1 MHNDSV
7 WCHPLTQIGAI
18 RFWRYGVQPMWR
30 KAPKK
35 MLFLPS
41 QRLALRMS
49 NTNSLLQTVK
59 CPQFPKRWI
68 FNLHSHLYLDT
79 FLGCKSE
86 IHGDSDRDVPVAV
99 VLEWHFCSCLRFPR
113 RSLLNTG
120 STNSTHLP
128 GSQLGKVAKK
138 EKKKWNHV
146 STRTSSQARR
156 CASWKANKLTSSQID
171 KVTNLQTIRLTDEK
185 RTGKEDDKMINL
197 WEWSKVYESG
207 GYGGYHGYHDLNGLH
222 GLHDYMITWI
232 TWLPWLPWLHDYML
246 TCWHDYMMTCC
257 TCWHDDMMSFV

>member
-1 MHNDSV
+1 M
-7 WCHPLTQIGAI
+7 
-18 RFWRYGVQPMWR
+18 F
-30 KAPKK
+30 
-35 MLFLPS
+35 FLPTRGLLS
-41 QRLALRMS
+41 EGPIPILCFRKR
-49 NTNSLLQTVK
+49 NSTQWESKMPPTS
-59 CPQFPKRWI
+59 KRRNI
-68 FNLHSHLYLDT
+68 FFYSIYISHLYLDT

-86 IHGDSDRDVPVAV
+86 IHGDLDRDVPVAV
-99 VLEWHFCSCLRFPR
+99 VLEWHFCFCLRFPR

-207 GYGGYHGYHDLNGLH
+207 GYGGYHGYHDLNELH
-222 GLHDYMITWI
+222 GLHDYMITW
-232 TWLPWLPWLHDYML
+232 LHGLHGYHGYHDYMI
-246 TCWHDYMMTCC
+246 TC
-257 TCWHDDMMSFV
+257 